1 MSTTIA
7 LDKEFEEQLE
17 FLVSTGH
24 YSNAKEAVQRAID
37 LLVEQEQIEH
47 LRALIKVG
55 MDEEERGELIE
66 YTPEFRRE
74 AMERAHQMYLAGEEP
89 DPEVVG

>member
-55 MDEEERGELIE
+55 MDEEERGEVFE
-66 YTPEFRRE
+66 YTPELRKQMREEARRLARSGE
-74 AMERAHQMYLAGEEP
+74 ALDP
-89 DPEVVG
+89 DVIP